1 MDLRERLIEV
11 GNQAGLARIGFS
23 SAEAFPEV
31 GEELMSRRASGASG
45 RLGFTFNDP
54 DLATTPRRSF
64 PWAETIVVGA
74 YPYSP
79 ARSSEPAPGTA
90 RVSAAARAPGYALIR
105 AALKQVAE
113 ALANEGYRAEVLVDD
128 NRLVDRAVAVRA
140 GLGWWGKNTMVLAPG
155 LGPWF
160 LLGSVVTDAS
170 IAPDQ
175 PMSRDCGSCSACIP
189 ACPTGALVS
198 PGLLDARRCLAAWAQ
213 TPGIIPV
220 EIRDAMGDRIY
231 GCDDCLEA
239 CPPGHRVAAVAE
251 GIRFSLAEILCL
263 SDQSL
268 LEMFGHWFIPNRDPR
283 IIRRNAL
290 IAAGNS
296 GSDSLARL
304 VAPYAGHPDWLLRAH
319 AVWALARLGG
329 PMAAAVIADRVM
341 AESDQRVRD
350 ELELAAMGAHA
361 STGLVMP
368 PIGK

>member
-1 MDLRERLIEV
+1 
-11 GNQAGLARIGFS
+11 
-23 SAEAFPEV
+23 
-31 GEELMSRRASGASG
+31 
-45 RLGFTFNDP
+45 
-54 DLATTPRRSF
+54 
-64 PWAETIVVGA
+64 
-74 YPYSP
+74 
-79 ARSSEPAPGTA
+79 
-90 RVSAAARAPGYALIR
+90 
-105 AALKQVAE
+105 
-113 ALANEGYRAEVLVDD
+113 
-128 NRLVDRAVAVRA
+128 
-140 GLGWWGKNTMVLAPG
+140 
-155 LGPWF
+155 
-160 LLGSVVTDAS
+160 
-170 IAPDQ
+170 
-175 PMSRDCGSCSACIP
+175 
-189 ACPTGALVS
+189 
-198 PGLLDARRCLAAWAQ
+198 
-213 TPGIIPV
+213 
-220 EIRDAMGDRIY
+220 
-231 GCDDCLEA
+231 
-239 CPPGHRVAAVAE
+239 VAAVAE